1 MKSRDTQAPILLPT
15 QKSGGLQPCR
25 ALLTIGMSR
34 PTKRA
39 YKFSS
44 SRDNQAGGITYN
56 TYARYANTDVEPEF
70 QSTAGNEE
78 QRESLALRR
87 INLRENILAS
97 QGSEL
102 SPVN

>member
-1 MKSRDTQAPILLPT
+1 
-15 QKSGGLQPCR
+15 
-25 ALLTIGMSR
+25 MSR

-102 SPVN
+102 SPVS